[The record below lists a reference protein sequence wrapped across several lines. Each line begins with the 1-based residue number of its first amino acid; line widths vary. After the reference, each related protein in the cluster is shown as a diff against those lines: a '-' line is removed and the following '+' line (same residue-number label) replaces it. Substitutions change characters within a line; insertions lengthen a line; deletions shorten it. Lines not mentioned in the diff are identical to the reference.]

1 MSEMV
6 PWRAERPEEFEKAK
20 ASDIVAAVVD
30 TADRTGLKLPSSW
43 RGIIG
48 RHAKTLLAD
57 GFPPDMVTAACYMAV
72 LRGRPEI
79 AQHVAGDI
87 MLAHA
92 GQKMSRAEYEQKL
105 ATYAAQKDVK
115 NPFLKHK
122 ARQAE
127 RAADIE
133 RRRGG
138 TQ

>member
-1 MSEMV
+1 MT
-6 PWRAERPEEFEKAK
+6 
-20 ASDIVAAVVD
+20 DIVPFGGGNLVPREPNAGDIVRSVVD
-30 TADRTGLKLPSSW
+30 TAARTGLTLPSSW

-48 RHAKTLLAD
+48 RHAKTLLKD

-79 AQHVAGDI
+79 AQHIAGDI

-105 ATYAAQKDVK
+105 ALYAAQHDVE
-115 NPFLKHK
+115 NPFVKHQQRR
-122 ARQAE
+122 AD

-133 RRRGG
+133 RRRNGA
-138 TQ
+138 Q